1 MPESY
6 YPGHRPVGS
15 PDRRRGKRW
24 VLSHQIEDKDGELG
38 IAGHSIDSRVRLHA
52 PGPFPHLARMLSL
65 VTIFSGFLGAGIL
78 VATPL
83 GAQGIAGTLVQTET
97 GAPIEGAS
105 VVLLNRS
112 GDQVDWRLTDA
123 SGRFGFPRI
132 QAGTYLLRAD
142 RIGHASVLSDSIM
155 VEPGVTTVYRLE
167 TPVEAILLAG
177 IDVTSSSRCE
187 LRPGRGA
194 STAAVWEEARKALEA
209 TSRTTD
215 LGVYRY
221 VIRHYERELDDR
233 GREVRSEQSRIQ
245 RGVMANPF
253 LSLNV
258 EILLERG
265 FMHSDGDGFVYYAPD
280 ADVLLSDRFLD
291 SHCMSLTEG
300 EGEAEGLLGLSF
312 EPTEN
317 RGVPDISGVLW
328 VDPEDAELQW
338 LDYRYEFLNV
348 PNSDRLGGKIQFY
361 GLPNG
366 TWIVREWYIR
376 MPLLEATLGID
387 QQTRL
392 IGLREQGS
400 LVLSVNNLQGDL
412 VLDSGAGIIE
422 GVVLLPG
429 GSDPVVG
436 VVVILDDSTPVTT
449 DEDGRFRFTALA
461 QGYHGLRVLNPVLDS
476 LGLPAE
482 PVFFEV
488 SAGEVTSA
496 SLRFSSIQTVLTEK
510 CGPVERPGFEGI
522 LTGFALDEN
531 GDPLPGARVSVA
543 WEEFE
548 QQGRTFGTVHK
559 VLTTSELPDDA
570 LFLVCGLPRDRAV
583 DLTVE
588 WNGIESRIDRFQ
600 LSRALR
606 VSRRNITI
614 RGGR

>member
-1 MPESY
+1 M
-6 YPGHRPVGS
+6 
-15 PDRRRGKRW
+15 
-24 VLSHQIEDKDGELG
+24 G
-38 IAGHSIDSRVRLHA
+38 IAGHSIDSHVGLHA

-422 GVVLLPG
+422 GVVLLPE

-436 VVVILDDSTPVTT
+436 VVVLLDDSTRVTT

-482 PVFFEV
+482 PGFFEV

-548 QQGRTFGTVHK
+548 QQGGTFGTVHK

>member
-1 MPESY
+1 M
-6 YPGHRPVGS
+6 
-15 PDRRRGKRW
+15 
-24 VLSHQIEDKDGELG
+24 SHQIEDKDGELG
-38 IAGHSIDSRVRLHA
+38 IAGHSIDSHVGLHA

-65 VTIFSGFLGAGIL
+65 VTIFSGFLGAGIF

-83 GAQGIAGTLVQTET
+83 GAQGITGTLVQTET

-194 STAAVWEEARKALEA
+194 ATAAVWEEARKALEA

-422 GVVLLPG
+422 GVVLLPE

-436 VVVILDDSTPVTT
+436 VVVLLGDSTRVTT
-449 DEDGRFRFTALA
+449 DRDGRFRFTALA
-461 QGYHGLRVLNPVLDS
+461 QGYHGLRVFNPVLDS
-476 LGLPAE
+476 LGLSAE
-482 PVFFEV
+482 PVFLEV
-488 SAGEVTSA
+488 SPGEVTSA
-496 SLRFSSIQTVLTEK
+496 SLRFSSMETVLTEK

-548 QQGRTFGTVHK
+548 QQGGTFGTVHK

-588 WNGIESRIDRFQ
+588 WNGIESRIERFQ
-600 LSRALR
+600 LSRAQR

>member
-1 MPESY
+1 
-6 YPGHRPVGS
+6 
-15 PDRRRGKRW
+15 
-24 VLSHQIEDKDGELG
+24 
-38 IAGHSIDSRVRLHA
+38 
-52 PGPFPHLARMLSL
+52 MLSL

-123 SGRFGFPRI
+123 SGRFGFPSI

-142 RIGHASVLSDSIM
+142 RIGHAGVLSDSIV

-233 GREVRSEQSRIQ
+233 GREVKSEQSRIQ

-387 QQTRL
+387 QRTRL

-429 GSDPVVG
+429 GSDPVGG
-436 VVVILDDSTPVTT
+436 VVVLLDDSTPVTT

-531 GDPLPGARVSVA
+531 GDPLPGAWVSVV

-548 QQGRTFGTVHK
+548 QLGGTLGTVHK

>member
-1 MPESY
+1 M
-6 YPGHRPVGS
+6 
-15 PDRRRGKRW
+15 
-24 VLSHQIEDKDGELG
+24 G
-38 IAGHSIDSRVRLHA
+38 IAGHSIDSHVGLHA

-422 GVVLLPG
+422 GVVLLPE

-436 VVVILDDSTPVTT
+436 VVVLLDDSTRVTT

-548 QQGRTFGTVHK
+548 QLGGTLGTVHK

-588 WNGIESRIDRFQ
+588 WNGIESRIERFQ
-600 LSRALR
+600 LSRAQR